1 MSIVGPK
8 RFGEN
13 PTQIYLIKRNGTEFL
28 GMDQDGQP
36 VFIAIEDL
44 MKVANIEGAATQVE
58 VDSLDGRMSQAEGD
72 ILGLDARLDLL
83 EGQWIT
89 IDARLDAHDI
99 LIAGL
104 ASGSPKGVY
113 DTLALLE
120 AAYPMG
126 TTGIFVVKAD
136 GNWYYW
142 SGAAWT
148 AGGAYLGNQVSDG
161 TDTWSESH
169 SIRYVDGEPFFCVT
183 LEEV

>member
-1 MSIVGPK
+1 MIVGPK
-8 RFGEN
+8 LASEGT
-13 PTQIYLIKRNGTEFL
+13 TQIFILSRNGTEFMAL
-28 GMDQDGQP
+28 DHNGQP
-36 VFIAIEDL
+36 CFIAIEDL
-44 MKVANIEGAATQVE
+44 LTVANIEGAATE
-58 VDSLDGRMSQAEGD
+58 VSVAL
-72 ILGLDARLDLL
+72 LDARMAQADGMIVDHETRLDVL

-89 IDARLDAHDI
+89 IDSRLDEHDT

-120 AAYPMG
+120 AAYPTG

-161 TDTWSESH
+161 IDTWSESH

>member
-1 MSIVGPK
+1 MAIVGPK
-8 RFGEN
+8 RFKEN
-13 PTQIYLIKRNGTEFL
+13 PTQIFIIKRNGTEFL
-28 GMDQDGQP
+28 GMDQDGSP
-36 VFIAIEDL
+36 VFIALEDL
-44 MKVANIEGAATQVE
+44 LKVANIEGAATQAE
-58 VDSLDGRMSQAEGD
+58 VDSLEGRMSQAEGD

-89 IDARLDAHDI
+89 IDSRLDAHDI

-120 AAYPMG
+120 AAYPTG
-126 TTGIFVVKAD
+126 TTGIFVVRAD

-142 SGAAWT
+142 DGNNWT

-161 TDTWSESH
+161 TDTWSETH
-169 SIRYVDGEPFFCVT
+169 SIQYVDGEPFFLLT
-183 LEEV
+183 LSEV

>member
-89 IDARLDAHDI
+89 IDARLDAHDT

>member
-1 MSIVGPK
+1 MAIVGPK
-8 RFGEN
+8 RFWEN
-13 PTQIYLIKRNGTEFL
+13 PTQIYVIKRNGTEFF
-28 GMDQDGQP
+28 GMDQDGNP
-36 VFIAIEDL
+36 VVIALEDL
-44 MKVANIEGAATQVE
+44 LKVANIEGAAAQAE
-58 VDSLDGRMSQAEGD
+58 VDLLGGRMDQAEGD
-72 ILGLDARLDLL
+72 ILALDARLDLL

-89 IDARLDAHDI
+89 IDSRLDAHDI

-120 AAYPMG
+120 AAYPTG
-126 TTGIFVVKAD
+126 TTGIFVVRAD

-142 SGAAWT
+142 DGSNWT

-161 TDTWSESH
+161 TDTWSETH